1 MIQFFGL
8 HLNQDSASVSV
19 LGRDLR
25 VTAEVA
31 TKMVNVEK
39 DPASPVVEVPIAE
52 WVRAG
57 AYALQ
62 EAYFQ
67 LPVSARKAWGLG
79 LAGPDGWIA
88 LDVGFDPI
96 SPLRLTGRVPVEED
110 LARWLAVEPRRSRK
124 VSVILSPKDY
134 FRFAVSGGFA
144 ADVTSAS
151 RLGLLE
157 EGASQWSADRAGE
170 KNIPLRWL
178 PPVFDAHVTTGRL
191 SEDGMR
197 RTSLPGGFWLVAGAH
212 EAEAAIVAAGD
223 LRGGKLWVVS
233 RPGAPAIAAYGV
245 PHLAKLSPPDGW
257 RAVRSAMAGHQIL
270 EW

>member
-1 MIQFFGL
+1 MIQFFGP
-8 HLNQDSASVSV
+8 HLSRDAASVSV

-39 DPASPVVEVPIAE
+39 DPASPVVEVPIAV

-96 SPLRLTGRVPVEED
+96 SPLRLTGSVPLEED
-110 LARWLAVEPRRSRK
+110 LARWLAVLACGCEWVSATTAIRPVPSSRTG
-124 VSVILSPKDY
+124 SRDDC
-134 FRFAVSGGFA
+134 F
-144 ADVTSAS
+144 TSIT
-151 RLGLLE
+151 R
-157 EGASQWSADRAGE
+157 
-170 KNIPLRWL
+170 
-178 PPVFDAHVTTGRL
+178 
-191 SEDGMR
+191 
-197 RTSLPGGFWLVAGAH
+197 
-212 EAEAAIVAAGD
+212 
-223 LRGGKLWVVS
+223 
-233 RPGAPAIAAYGV
+233 
-245 PHLAKLSPPDGW
+245 
-257 RAVRSAMAGHQIL
+257 
-270 EW
+270 